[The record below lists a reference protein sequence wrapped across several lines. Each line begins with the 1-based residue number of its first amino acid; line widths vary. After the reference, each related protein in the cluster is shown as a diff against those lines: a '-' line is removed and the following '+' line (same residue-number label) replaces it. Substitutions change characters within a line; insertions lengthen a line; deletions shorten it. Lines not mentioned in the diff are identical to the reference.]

1 MLKDY
6 TMYSSNHL
14 NYICYKKKIQISWK
28 SMEIFMFGLKIHV
41 ADLTFHRRG
50 QEHIIKKK
58 RGKPTKTNIKNNIE
72 Y

>member
-1 MLKDY
+1 
-6 TMYSSNHL
+6 
-14 NYICYKKKIQISWK
+14 
-28 SMEIFMFGLKIHV
+28 MFGLKIHV

-72 Y
+72 YWML